1 MLSKKDL
8 SWLSVAR
15 AFARESE
22 LRKKHGAVVVRSG
35 SVVGVGCN
43 KHRNDPAYLP
53 EDVVREHTSYHAE
66 EIAIRQAGD
75 NTKGATIYVARVNNH
90 GEDRNSQPCLPC
102 SLLIREA
109 QIKKIVYTT
118 EGRVEYVR

>member
-8 SWLSVAR
+8 SFLSVAR
-15 AFARESE
+15 AFATESD
-22 LRKKHGAVVVRSG
+22 LRKRHGAVVVRGG
-35 SVVGVGCN
+35 SVVGVGYN

-53 EDVVREHTSYHAE
+53 QDVVREHTSYHAE

-75 NTKGATIYVARVNNH
+75 NTKGATIYVARVNNQ

-102 SLLIREA
+102 SLLIQEA

-118 EGRVEYVR
+118 EGRIEYVR

>member
-8 SWLSVAR
+8 SFLSVAR
-15 AFARESE
+15 AFASESS
-22 LRKKHGAVVVRSG
+22 LNKKHGAVVVRGG
-35 SVVGVGCN
+35 SVVGTGYN

-53 EDVVREHTSYHAE
+53 EEIVREHTSYHAE
-66 EIAIRQAGD
+66 EIAIRRAGY
-75 NTKGATIYVARVNNH
+75 NTKGATIYVARVNRH
-90 GEDRNSQPCLPC
+90 GEDRDSLPCLPC

-118 EGRVEYVR
+118 EGETEYVR